1 MKLLKLKWFPI
12 FKNKILPFTCNVNS
26 IWTSKYH
33 FLFDSYAPRLINRSH
48 NKDLLAT
55 IQILSLN
62 LSSKI
67 CFFLDFLK
75 ILLKKELKKY
85 VKTVLF

>member
-1 MKLLKLKWFPI
+1 MEVA
-12 FKNKILPFTCNVNS
+12 ILVRKTNFQ
-26 IWTSKYH
+26 Y
-33 FLFDSYAPRLINRSH
+33 DRYAPKSKNWFHNRRFVA
-48 NKDLLAT
+48 K

-75 ILLKKELKKY
+75 ILLKKEQ
-85 VKTVLF
+85 